1 MPDLEPEEK
10 IKKFGGTTTVGL
22 VCSDGTVL
30 ASDSRATAG
39 YLVASKE
46 AKKIYKVSEHIAVT
60 TAGAVG
66 DAEQLV
72 ELLAAEAGLYR
83 ATNGREIGV
92 LQLARIASLVLNSQ
106 FLFPYIVNLLIG
118 GYDTQPRLVFIDL
131 DGTMVEEKMTA
142 TGSGSPVAYG
152 VLERGYREDMKVKE
166 ALPLAVEAVR
176 TAMKRDI
183 ATGNEVQVAIITS
196 EGVRFLT
203 PEEIKKLA

>member
-1 MPDLEPEEK
+1 LEPEEK
-10 IKKFGGTTTVGL
+10 IRKFGGTTTVGL
-22 VCSDGTVL
+22 VCSDGTIL

-46 AKKIYKVSEHIAVT
+46 AKKIYKVSDHIAVT

-66 DAEQLV
+66 DSEKLV
-72 ELLAAEAGLYR
+72 ELLEAEAGLYR
-83 ATNGREIGV
+83 TTHGREIGV
-92 LQLARIASLVLNSQ
+92 LQLAQIASLVLNSQ
-106 FLFPYIVNLLIG
+106 YLFPYIVNLLVG
-118 GYDTQPRLVFIDL
+118 GYDTRPRLVFLDL
-131 DGTMVEEKMTA
+131 DGTLVEEKMTA

-152 VLERGYREDMKVKE
+152 VLEKGYREGMKVKE

-183 ATGNEVQVAIITS
+183 ATGNEVQVAVITS

-203 PEEIKKLA
+203 PEEIRKLA

>member
-1 MPDLEPEEK
+1 VPDLEPEEK

-22 VCSDGTVL
+22 VCSDGTIL

-46 AKKIYKVSEHIAVT
+46 AKKIFKVSDHIAVT

-66 DAEQLV
+66 DADKLV
-72 ELLAAEAGLYR
+72 ELLAAEAGYYR
-83 ATNGREIGV
+83 TTHGREIGV
-92 LQLARIASLVLNSQ
+92 LQLSQIASLVLNSQ
-106 FLFPYIVNLLIG
+106 FLFPYIVNLLVG
-118 GYDTQPRLVFIDL
+118 GYDTQPRLVFLDL

-152 VLERGYREDMKVKE
+152 VLERGYREEMKVKE
-166 ALPLAVEAVR
+166 AVPLAVEAVR

-183 ATGNEVQVAIITS
+183 ATGNEVQVAVITS

>member
-1 MPDLEPEEK
+1 LEPEEK

-22 VCSDGTVL
+22 VCSDGTIL

-46 AKKIYKVSEHIAVT
+46 AKKIFKVSDHIAVT

-66 DAEQLV
+66 DADKLV
-72 ELLAAEAGLYR
+72 ELLAAEAGYYR
-83 ATNGREIGV
+83 TTHGREIGV
-92 LQLARIASLVLNSQ
+92 LQLSQIASLVLNSQ
-106 FLFPYIVNLLIG
+106 FLFPYIVNLLVG
-118 GYDTQPRLVFIDL
+118 GYDTQPRLVFLDL

-152 VLERGYREDMKVKE
+152 VLERGYREEMKVKE
-166 ALPLAVEAVR
+166 AVPLAVEAVR

-183 ATGNEVQVAIITS
+183 ATGNEVQVAVITS

>member
-1 MPDLEPEEK
+1 LEPEEK
-10 IKKFGGTTTVGL
+10 VRKFGGTTTVGL
-22 VCSDGTVL
+22 VCSDGTIL

-46 AKKIYKVSEHIAVT
+46 AKKIYKVSDHIAVT

-66 DAEQLV
+66 DAEKLV
-72 ELLAAEAGLYR
+72 ELLEAEAGLYR
-83 ATNGREIGV
+83 TMHGREIGV
-92 LQLARIASLVLNSQ
+92 LQLAQIASLVLNSQ
-106 FLFPYIVNLLIG
+106 FLFPYIVNLLVG
-118 GYDTQPRLVFIDL
+118 GYDTRPRLVFLDL
-131 DGTMVEEKMTA
+131 DGTLVEEKMTA

-152 VLERGYREDMKVKE
+152 VLEKGYREGMKAKE

-183 ATGNEVQVAIITS
+183 ATGNEIQVAVITS

-203 PEEIKKLA
+203 PEEIRKLA